1 MARPDQ
7 KARIRREAARLWA
20 AKGYHATGVQEL
32 AEATSLGKGA
42 LYHHIGSKE
51 QLLFEISL
59 SGVARLIEGAEEVLA
74 IEAPVA
80 ERLRLLSRRLM
91 RDISDDLAQW
101 KVFFHEV
108 NTLTGPNRRAVM
120 KLRERYEDLW
130 RELIEEGARNGEL
143 RRVDPIA
150 VKGILGMHN
159 YSYLWLQRDGRL
171 TPEELAD
178 VFVDVLLGG
187 LAPREPI

>member
-1 MARPDQ
+1 VTGP

-32 AEATSLGKGA
+32 ADATGLGKGA

-51 QLLFEISL
+51 QLLFEISVE
-59 SGVARLIEGAEEVLA
+59 GVAVLIAGAEEVLA
-74 IEAPVA
+74 MPIPAA

-91 RDISDDLAQW
+91 RNISDDLAEW

-108 NTLTGPNRRAVM
+108 NTLTGANRRTVLE
-120 KLRERYEDLW
+120 LRERYEGQWCRLLD
-130 RELIEEGARNGEL
+130 EGARSGEL
-143 RRVDPIA
+143 RPADRIA

-159 YSYLWLQRDGRL
+159 YSYLWLREGGRL
-171 TPEELAD
+171 DPEELAD
-178 VFVDVLLGG
+178 VFVDLLLGG
-187 LAPREPI
+187 LALDLPIDR